1 MPEIQVQE
9 SEAVTVAKK
18 TRIDDFSNV
27 LEQALSEYGD
37 TAASSVKQAVT
48 KAGEAVK
55 EQIKTAAPKDTGR
68 YAKSWAVK
76 TTKETATSKNV
87 VVHSTK
93 QYRLTHLLE
102 FGHAKRGGGRTK
114 AQPHIAPA
122 EQAGFEMLLSEV
134 EKGVKG

>member
-1 MPEIQVQE
+1 M
-9 SEAVTVAKK
+9 AKNI
-18 TRIDDFSNV
+18 RIDDFSNV

-37 TAASSVKQAVT
+37 TAVLNVKQAVT

-55 EQIKTAAPKDTGR
+55 EQIRSDAPKDTGR

-87 VVHSTK
+87 VVHSAK

-122 EQAGFEMLLSEV
+122 EQAGFGVLLSEV